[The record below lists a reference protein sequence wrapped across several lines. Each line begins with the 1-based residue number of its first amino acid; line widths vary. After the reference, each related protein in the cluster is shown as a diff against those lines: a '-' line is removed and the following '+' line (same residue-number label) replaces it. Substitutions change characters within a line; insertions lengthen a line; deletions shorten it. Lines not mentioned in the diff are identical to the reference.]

1 MSGDIDNNGGNGGDG
16 PAHAIRKPT
25 PLEKPAKPDHPP
37 PLPLQTSQQHQQ
49 LQQQQQQHPRLSQ
62 PVRRRPD
69 SISSELEIKRE
80 ECELDAAIAEEAA
93 AAAVAAAAASPVS
106 SGAREACGA
115 HCRKLKQVKFL
126 RLILE
131 QDKEVILKYPL
142 QALVRY

>member
-1 MSGDIDNNGGNGGDG
+1 M
-16 PAHAIRKPT
+16 
-25 PLEKPAKPDHPP
+25 
-37 PLPLQTSQQHQQ
+37 
-49 LQQQQQQHPRLSQ
+49 
-62 PVRRRPD
+62 RRRPD

-131 QDKEVILKYPL
+131 QDKGVILKYPL
-142 QALVRY
+142 QASVRY